1 VNGAIQARRAQQA
14 QQAQLAQQ
22 AQAQAQLQAAAGR
35 QERNSK
41 LLRKTLITALVSA
54 STYVLTNVLNRHAD
68 EVWKLTVTIV
78 IGGAALI
85 VQYLVDFEERLN
97 SMEQSLST
105 HHGELRA
112 AVEKSFAGINE
123 ATELFSQV
131 DRSVLRS
138 DGVTRLARAYTQ
150 LGHQESELVKTFS
163 QEEIGRLA
171 TQMENLSSGS
181 VTCMGENNDWL
192 IDLTSCVETSID
204 ATSTDL
210 DRQFWYSEAATRYLK
225 AQEDAIL
232 HRGVKVRRLFLVRTR
247 TEANEELERIC
258 QSHRDLGI
266 ETRIAVRELLPPSA
280 RLRMTNDFIV
290 FDGELCYETAPDVDQ
305 KPAETTLKTEREH
318 IEERVNR
325 FNVIWDATEPASPPS
340 AAPGASGAGSG
351 SA

>member
-1 VNGAIQARRAQQA
+1 M
-14 QQAQLAQQ
+14 
-22 AQAQAQLQAAAGR
+22 AGR

-41 LLRKTLITALVSA
+41 LLRKTLITSLVSA
-54 STYVLTNVLNRHAD
+54 STYVLTNVLNRNAD
-68 EVWKLTVTIV
+68 EVWKLTVTVV

-85 VQYLVDFEERLN
+85 VQYLMDFEERLN
-97 SMEQSLST
+97 SMEQSLSA
-105 HHGELRA
+105 HHGELRT

-171 TQMENLSSGS
+171 TQMESLSSGS

-192 IDLTSCVETSID
+192 IDLTTCVGTSID
-204 ATSTDL
+204 ATSTDV
-210 DRQFWYSEAATRYLK
+210 DRQFWYSEAASRYLK
-225 AQEDAIL
+225 AQEDAF
-232 HRGVKVRRLFLVRTR
+232 RNRNVTVRRLFLVRTQAEV
-247 TEANEELERIC
+247 TEELERLC

-266 ETRIAVRELLPPSA
+266 QTRIAVRESLAPSA

-290 FDGELCYETAPDVDQ
+290 FDGELCYETTPDMDQ
-305 KPAETTLKTEREH
+305 KPAETSLKTDKEH

-325 FNVIWDATEPASPPS
+325 FNVIWDATEPVNAPG
-340 AAPGASGAGSG
+340 AAPGAASAGSG

>member
-1 VNGAIQARRAQQA
+1 MNGALQARRAQQA
-14 QQAQLAQQ
+14 QQAALQAQQ
-22 AQAQAQLQAAAGR
+22 AAQAQLRAGAGR

-54 STYVLTNVLNRHAD
+54 GTYVLTNVLNRHAD
-68 EVWKLTVTIV
+68 EVWKLTLTVV

-85 VQYLVDFEERLN
+85 VQYLVDFEERLG
-97 SMEQSLST
+97 SMEQSLSA
-105 HHGELRA
+105 HHEELRA

-171 TQMENLSSGS
+171 AQMENLSSGS
-181 VTCMGENNDWL
+181 VTCLGENNDWL
-192 IDLTSCVETSID
+192 IDLTTCVETSID
-204 ATSTDL
+204 ATSTDV
-210 DRQFWYSEAATRYLK
+210 DRGFWYSEAANRYLK

-247 TEANEELERIC
+247 EEHTDELERLC

-266 ETRIAVRELLPPSA
+266 ETRVAIREVLAPSA

-325 FNVIWDATEPASPPS
+325 FNVIWDATEPVSPPGTT
-340 AAPGASGAGSG
+340 AGTGSG
-351 SA
+351 TGS

>member
-1 VNGAIQARRAQQA
+1 M
-14 QQAQLAQQ
+14 
-22 AQAQAQLQAAAGR
+22 AGR

-41 LLRKTLITALVSA
+41 MLRKTLITALVSA
-54 STYVLTNVLNRHAD
+54 STYVLTNVLNRNAD
-68 EVWKLTVTIV
+68 ELWKLTVTFL
-78 IGGAALI
+78 IGSAALI

-97 SMEQSLST
+97 SMEQSLSA

-150 LGHQESELVKTFS
+150 LGHQESQLVKTFS

-171 TQMENLSSGS
+171 TQMESLSSGS

-192 IDLTSCVETSID
+192 IDLTTCVGTSIY
-204 ATSTDL
+204 ATSTDV

-225 AQEDAIL
+225 AQEDA
-232 HRGVKVRRLFLVRTR
+232 HRHRNVTVRRLFLVRTQAEV
-247 TEANEELERIC
+247 TEELEHLC
-258 QSHRDLGI
+258 ESHRALGI
-266 ETRIAVRELLPPSA
+266 ETRIAVRESLAPSA

-290 FDGELCYETAPDVDQ
+290 FDGELCYETTPDMDQ
-305 KPAETTLKTEREH
+305 KPAETTLKTDKEH

-325 FNVIWDATEPASPPS
+325 FDVIWDATEPVSPPGTAPS
-340 AAPGASGAGSG
+340 ASGSG
-351 SA
+351 SSA